1 MKALLDEG
9 LLVLSDLLQSGAGTC
24 HPETAERLHIDT
36 VECQLQAAL
45 RAYLTEQGAVSPGSG
60 SYE

>member
-24 HPETAERLHIDT
+24 HPETAERLH
-36 VECQLQAAL
+36 
-45 RAYLTEQGAVSPGSG
+45 
-60 SYE
+60 

>member
-24 HPETAERLHIDT
+24 LP
-36 VECQLQAAL
+36 V
-45 RAYLTEQGAVSPGSG
+45 PG
-60 SYE
+60 ELV